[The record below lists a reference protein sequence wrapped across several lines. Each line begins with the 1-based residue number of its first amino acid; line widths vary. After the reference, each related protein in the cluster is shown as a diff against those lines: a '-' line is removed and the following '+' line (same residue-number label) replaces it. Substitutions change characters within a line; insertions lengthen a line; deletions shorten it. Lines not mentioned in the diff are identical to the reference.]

1 MEFAEK
7 GLINKFCTPNAL
19 LTLAEYLQDY
29 ASAATKELGD
39 TLIEKE
45 LQKMPEDAWKER
57 IKDNLRKIQT
67 GQRDLRV

>member
-29 ASAATKELGD
+29 ASPKTRELGNA
-39 TLIEKE
+39 LIEKE
-45 LQKMPEDAWKER
+45 LQKMPEDPWKER
-57 IKDNLRKIQT
+57 IKDNLRKISQ
-67 GQRDLRV
+67 GDRDLRV